1 MEKTVMMSE
10 RSTLTLPAKE
20 ITLYGGYDVLVC
32 GGGPAGC
39 AAAIAA
45 ARKGA
50 KTLLIE
56 ANYALGGM
64 STLGMVPTWCP
75 FSDKEKII
83 YRGIAEEI
91 FLAGKK
97 TTPHVPSS
105 QLDWVPIDPEALKVI
120 YDELLFE
127 AGAKVLFGT
136 FLCGALQEN
145 GTVTA
150 VLAANKNGLCAYQA
164 KVYIDCT
171 GDADLAYYAG
181 VPCINGDGNGHTQA
195 ATHCFE
201 LGGVNDR
208 AYLTGPRLHNSNP
221 QSPIHAIVQS
231 GAYKELDDVHFC
243 QSLIRP
249 QTVGFNAGHLFN
261 VDSTDAFSVSEAM
274 RKGRKKAEAY
284 CRALRDY
291 CPEAFGNAYVSETAP
306 LMGIRE
312 SRRVIGDYVLTKD
325 DYIARRSFPDEI
337 GRNSYYLDIHMS
349 DEEKKATGHKSL
361 RYEKGE
367 SHGIPYRC
375 LTPKGITNLLVA
387 GRSISTDRAV
397 QGSTRVMPVCLVT
410 GQAAGTAAALC
421 SEDKPNVHSLD
432 ITLLRETLRQ
442 DGAYFL

>member
-1 MEKTVMMSE
+1 MMSE

-20 ITLYGGYDVLVC
+20 IPLYGGYDVLVC

-97 TTPHVPSS
+97 ATPHVPAS

-120 YDELLFE
+120 YDELLLE

-145 GTVTA
+145 GTITA

-171 GDADLAYYAG
+171 GDADLAY
-181 VPCINGDGNGHTQA
+181 
-195 ATHCFE
+195 
-201 LGGVNDR
+201 
-208 AYLTGPRLHNSNP
+208 
-221 QSPIHAIVQS
+221 
-231 GAYKELDDVHFC
+231 
-243 QSLIRP
+243 
-249 QTVGFNAGHLFN
+249 
-261 VDSTDAFSVSEAM
+261 
-274 RKGRKKAEAY
+274 
-284 CRALRDY
+284 
-291 CPEAFGNAYVSETAP
+291 
-306 LMGIRE
+306 
-312 SRRVIGDYVLTKD
+312 
-325 DYIARRSFPDEI
+325 
-337 GRNSYYLDIHMS
+337 
-349 DEEKKATGHKSL
+349 
-361 RYEKGE
+361 
-367 SHGIPYRC
+367 
-375 LTPKGITNLLVA
+375 
-387 GRSISTDRAV
+387 
-397 QGSTRVMPVCLVT
+397 
-410 GQAAGTAAALC
+410 
-421 SEDKPNVHSLD
+421 
-432 ITLLRETLRQ
+432 
-442 DGAYFL
+442 